1 MRYIANI
8 ITNSN
13 TYKFS
18 SLININCSINDI
30 DKSIP
35 TLIVGIDN
43 IKTFFKKEKINYLF
57 RQIDETTSWTYS
69 KIEDRSKNE
78 EDVEVFKKKLLKNLK
93 NKIVYN
99 YVNVLTLSKR
109 KMFCFLRFLKN
120 DIVKYFYFTDKM
132 LYISYEDT
140 VLGISL
146 DDCEYMGFTKEKIKN
161 KVLKNFKNI
170 ASHSRYWSNDE
181 KIFFQNDEI
190 LLSAMFCYV
199 NS

>member
-1 MRYIANI
+1 MKYIANI
-8 ITNSN
+8 ITKSKSYN
-13 TYKFS
+13 FS
-18 SLININCSINDI
+18 SLINVNYSINEI

-43 IKTFFKKEKINYLF
+43 VKTIFNKDKINYLF

-69 KIEDRSKNE
+69 TIEDRSKNE
-78 EDVEVFKKKLLKNLK
+78 EDVEIFKKKILKILK
-93 NKIVYN
+93 NKIQYK
-99 YVNVLTLSKR
+99 YVNVLTLSKQ

-120 DIVKYFYFTDKM
+120 DIMKYFYFTNKM
-132 LYISYEDT
+132 LYIAYEDT

-146 DDCEYMGFTKEKIKN
+146 DDCEYIGLNRDRIKN

-181 KIFFQNDEI
+181 KLFFQNDEI
-190 LLSAMFCYV
+190 LLSAMFCYA